1 MRKIYLVTSGEYSD
15 YGIDGVF
22 TSKELAEKFIKSFNT
37 KDSFERM
44 NIETRTL
51 NPYEKELQQGFK
63 AYFVRMSKKGE
74 TVSVNNTE
82 GAFGFDSHD
91 SDGFDVRNN
100 LISHVYAKD
109 KKHAIKIVNEKRTKL
124 IALNKYPQKDEL

>member
-1 MRKIYLVTSGEYSD
+1 MSKIYLVSSGEYSD
-15 YGIDGVF
+15 YGIDGIF
-22 TSKELAEKFIKSFNT
+22 TTKELAEKFIKSFDIENSY
-37 KDSFERM
+37 DEI
-44 NIETRTL
+44 NIEVRTL
-51 NPYEKELQQGFK
+51 NPYEKELRQGFK
-63 AYFVRMSKKGE
+63 AYFVRMSKKGK
-74 TVSVNNTE
+74 TISVNNTE
-82 GAFGFDSHD
+82 NAFGFDSYD